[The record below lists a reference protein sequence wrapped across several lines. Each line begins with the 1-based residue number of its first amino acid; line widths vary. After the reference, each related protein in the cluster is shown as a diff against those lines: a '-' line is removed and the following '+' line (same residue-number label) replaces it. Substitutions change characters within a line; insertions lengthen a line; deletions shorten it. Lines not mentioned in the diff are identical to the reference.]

1 MLGMVFYAPLSTYY
15 PLMTSDYF
23 RADAWHAG
31 AVNFAYAGGMMLCAV
46 ILGKFSA
53 IKSKFPVI
61 HLGLLGM
68 GTASLTMRSAA
79 RGDALVQKT
88 LNDRRVKALRIALA
102 LIEKERRC
110 DDAD

>member
-1 MLGMVFYAPLSTYY
+1 
-15 PLMTSDYF
+15 MTSDYF

-53 IKSKFPVI
+53 IKSKFPVV

-68 GTASLTMRSAA
+68 GTASLLCGLLPAEM
-79 RGDALVQKT
+79 LWP
-88 LNDRRVKALRIALA
+88 RRP
-102 LIEKERRC
+102 
-110 DDAD
+110 